1 MQPCGRKSALLFALS
16 TLFVTATASAK
27 VYLNSMCTM
36 DAKTHTRK
44 SDDNS
49 SKKYPLASISKVATS
64 LWAIETLGADYRY
77 TTKFHVTKNDDDTV
91 NVHIEGGKDP
101 IFGRNAGYFI
111 LTQLNRADINIK
123 KIKTLSFD
131 ENFLVEWNVEEH
143 ESIAGDTPYY
153 SDFSKY
159 VAHVIRDLS
168 TGMGT
173 PVGSSSYAVLRDHA
187 DDIGV
192 KLPAQTP
199 TMTIDEVVY
208 QSKADFTRTAN
219 TLTYI
224 YQSAPLHK
232 ILKNM
237 NNKSNNYIADHIYW
251 NLGGTSAFNAYIKE
265 KLAMTTADLEFNL
278 GSGNNADYISNESED
293 YNRGTCNAMITVIW
307 RLHDQLNK
315 QGYRLSDILAVASTD
330 QASTLKKYGGSLAG
344 ATIAKTGTVNRTKT
358 LAGAVSTNQGTIYF
372 VVLVNINGMS
382 EQHSASN
389 LIKDKIRNLISR
401 NGGPDPISYAP
412 ITPLPFDKNSK
423 LLLVP
428 SLLIPKG

>member
-1 MQPCGRKSALLFALS
+1 MQLCGKKSALLFALS

-49 SKKYPLASISKVATS
+49 DKKYPLASISKIATS
-64 LWAIETLGADYRY
+64 LWAVETLGADYRY
-77 TTKFHVTKNDDDTV
+77 TTKFHITKYADDVVD
-91 NVHIEGGKDP
+91 VHIEGGKDP

-123 KIKTLSFD
+123 KIRTLSFD
-131 ENFLVEWNVEEH
+131 ENFLIEWNVEEH

-153 SDFSKY
+153 RDFSKY
-159 VAHVIRDLS
+159 VAHVARDLS
-168 TGMGT
+168 TGFGT
-173 PVGSSSYAVLRDHA
+173 PVGGSSYGVLRDQA

-192 KLPAQTP
+192 KLPAQPP
-199 TMTIDEVVY
+199 TMAIDEVVY
-208 QSKADFTRTAN
+208 QSKADFNRDAN
-219 TLTYI
+219 TKTYV

-293 YNRGTCNAMITVIW
+293 YNRGTCNAMVTIIW

-315 QGYRLSDILAVASTD
+315 QGHRLSDILAVASTD
-330 QASTLKKYGGSLAG
+330 QASTLKKYGGTLAG

-358 LAGAVSTNQGTIYF
+358 LAGAVSTAQGTIYF

-389 LIKDKIRNLISR
+389 LIKDKIRSLMSR

-412 ITPLPFDKNSK
+412 IVPLPFDSNSK
-423 LLLVP
+423 LHLIP
-428 SLLIPKG
+428 ALLIPKG